1 MGRCGVVW
9 YSLID
14 KGAIMSH
21 LIKAAKRHI
30 EHNRDA
36 HVRRIY
42 TASIS
47 NGTPFAEAYNR
58 AHRAVYGSK
67 IKSTWQE
74 CKEMIVVFVL
84 ALIAMA

>member
-1 MGRCGVVW
+1 MTQ
-9 YSLID
+9 LIRI
-14 KGAIMSH
+14 A
-21 LIKAAKRHI
+21 KARI

-36 HVRRIY
+36 KVRRIY

-47 NGTPFAEAYNR
+47 NGTPFAEAYDR

-74 CKEMIVVFVL
+74 YKEALIVFVL